1 MINQTESL
9 FDRARKV
16 APADVARAHGAKLRK
31 SGTKR
36 SRGTCPICQSSDAF
50 LADEQ
55 GPIWHCFSCG
65 ETGDAVALEMELGDH
80 PDRVA
85 AARVLAGDADRVMR
99 ERPMRQRVE
108 QPSEVVESGTVAA
121 YIAENMVPA
130 TGTLV
135 EAWLRSRG
143 IEVER
148 ISAAIERLHF
158 MPRCPAASWRI
169 DRGPL
174 AVIHAPAMIAPLRTS
189 DGGPIVGIHATYLS
203 RDGRRKAEFGAL
215 PGGKPRPSRK
225 MWGQARHAACFLG
238 ETDGAGPPTT
248 VAGEG
253 IETVLSYAADLPMA
267 ARPLALLSLD
277 NLQGRA
283 MRDEEGVVPM
293 WNLRCDPESPPFTV
307 PHAGEVHLLIDADM
321 RPVTMRCQM
330 VRRGRRDR
338 VEIGGLKRAEICATL
353 AAQAWRR
360 VGAAPVRTY
369 RAPAGMDF
377 NDLGRAA

>member
-1 MINQTESL
+1 MNHEPERL

-16 APADVARAHGAKLRK
+16 SPADVARAHGAKLRK

-36 SRGTCPICQSSDAF
+36 SRGTCPICQSGDAF

-65 ETGDAVALEMELGDH
+65 ETGDGVALEMELGGH

-85 AARVLAGDADRVMR
+85 AARVLAGDADRVVQ
-99 ERPMRQRVE
+99 ERPRRQRVE
-108 QPSEVVESGTVAA
+108 QPSEVVESGIVAA
-121 YIAENMVPA
+121 YIVDNMVPA
-130 TGTLV
+130 PGTIV
-135 EAWLRSRG
+135 EAWLAARG
-143 IEVER
+143 IEVAR
-148 ISAAIERLHF
+148 VSCAIEHLFF
-158 MPRCPAASWRI
+158 MSRCPAASWRI

-189 DGGPIVGIHATYLS
+189 ENGPIVGIHATYLS
-203 RDGRRKAEFGAL
+203 RDGRRKAAFGSL
-215 PGGKPRPSRK
+215 PDGKPRPSRK
-225 MWGQARHAACFLG
+225 MWGQARRAACFLG
-238 ETDGAGPPTT
+238 ETDRVGPPVT

-253 IETVLSYAADLPMA
+253 VETVLSYAADLPLP

-283 MRDEEGVVPM
+283 LRDDEGVVPL
-293 WNLRCDPESPPFTV
+293 WNLRSDPESPPFTIAN
-307 PHAGEVHLLIDADM
+307 AGEVHLLIDADM
-321 RPVTMRCQM
+321 RPVTMRCQLA
-330 VRRGRRDR
+330 RRGLRDK
-338 VEIGGLKRAEICATL
+338 VQIDGLKRAEICATL

-360 VGAAPVRTY
+360 AGAAPVRTY

>member
-1 MINQTESL
+1 MIHHTESL

-31 SGTKR
+31 SGNKR
-36 SRGTCPICQSSDAF
+36 SRGTCPICGSTDAF

-55 GPIWHCFSCG
+55 GPIWHCFSCN
-65 ETGDAVALEMELGDH
+65 ETGDAVALELELGGH
-80 PDRVA
+80 ADRVA
-85 AARVLAGDADRVMR
+85 AARVLAGDAERVLQ
-99 ERPMRQRVE
+99 ERPQRQRIE
-108 QPSEVVESGTVAA
+108 QHSEVVESGVVAA
-121 YIAENMVPA
+121 YIVANMVPA
-130 TGTLV
+130 PGTIV
-135 EAWLRSRG
+135 EAWLSARG
-143 IEVER
+143 IDACRV
-148 ISAAIERLHF
+148 AGAIERLFF

-189 DGGPIVGIHATYLS
+189 SDGAIVGIHATYLS
-203 RDGRRKAEFGAL
+203 RDGRLKAAFGPL
-215 PGGKPRPSRK
+215 PDGKPRPSRK

-238 ETDGAGPPTT
+238 ETDGPGPSVL

-253 IETVLSYAADLPMA
+253 VETVLSYAADLPMA

-293 WNLRCDPESPPFTV
+293 WNLRGDPESPPFTV
-307 PHAGEVHLLIDADM
+307 PQAGEVHLLIDADM

-330 VRRGRRDR
+330 IRRGRRDR
-338 VEIGGLKRAEICATL
+338 VQIDGLKRAEICATL